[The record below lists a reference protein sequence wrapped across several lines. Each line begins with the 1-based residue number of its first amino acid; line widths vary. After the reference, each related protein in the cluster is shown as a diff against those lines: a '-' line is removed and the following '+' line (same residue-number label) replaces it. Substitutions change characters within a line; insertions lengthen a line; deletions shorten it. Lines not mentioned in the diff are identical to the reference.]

1 MTKIS
6 VLYPNRKGARF
17 DLLYY
22 LDTHMPRSV
31 ELLGRHP
38 GFKGVSVDRG
48 ATGAEPGTDAPY
60 IIMCH
65 FLFDSPEDFLAAFLP
80 HATTL
85 QGDLPN
91 YTDIQPLIQFS
102 DVLLS
107 RTRKADTSDLRTT
120 T

>member
-22 LDTHMPRSV
+22 LDTHMPRSL

-65 FLFDSPEDFLAAFLP
+65 FLFDSPEDI
-80 HATTL
+80 
-85 QGDLPN
+85 PN
-91 YTDIQPLIQFS
+91 YTDNQPLIQFS

-107 RTRKADTSDLRTT
+107 RTREADTSDLRTT